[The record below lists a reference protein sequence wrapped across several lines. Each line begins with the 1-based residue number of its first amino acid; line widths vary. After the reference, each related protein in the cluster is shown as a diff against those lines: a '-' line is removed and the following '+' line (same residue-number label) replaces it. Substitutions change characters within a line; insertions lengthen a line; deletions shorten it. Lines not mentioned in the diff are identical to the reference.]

1 MMIDTRI
8 FYEKRGRIRYTSHL
22 DMNRLMQRALART
35 HLPVWFTQGFNPH
48 LYLTFPLPLSLG
60 FESAYEMMDIRL
72 TEPLPAGEVLGR
84 LNAQLPAGL
93 SVFEVAPPVLPAAKV
108 AFCDYA
114 IALPWAVQEELEG
127 FFSAPIVVDKK
138 TKRGI
143 SAVDIRPHMQL
154 LGIEGQEGKTRLSL
168 RCESGPVFSVNPS
181 LAMAAFCAAKGC
193 DAADIDYLKTAVRA
207 ADGEL
212 FR

>member
-8 FYEKRGRIRYTSHL
+8 FYKKRGRIRYTSHL

-60 FESAYEMMDIRL
+60 FESDYEMMDIRL
-72 TEPLPAGEVLGR
+72 TEPLPAKEVMER
-84 LNAQLPAGL
+84 LNARLPTGL
-93 SVFEVAPPVLPAAKV
+93 SVIAVAPPALPASQI
-108 AFCDYA
+108 AFSDYA
-114 IALPWAVQEELEG
+114 ITLPWETSKELES

-138 TKRGI
+138 TKRGT
-143 SAVDIRPHMQL
+143 SEVDIRPHMTV
-154 LGIEGQEGKTRLSL
+154 LGISGQEGKTHLSL

-181 LAMAAFCAAKGC
+181 LAMAAFCRDIGY